1 MKRDYYEI
9 LGISKN
15 ASPDEVKAAYRQLAL
30 KYHPDKNSG
39 NKEAE
44 EKFKEINEAYEMI
57 GDPTKR
63 AQYDRFGHAGV
74 GTAPPPKPG
83 EGGGPGFG
91 DFSSANDIFGDFFS
105 DVFGAQRGGRSSRQ
119 KRGDDLRYDLE
130 ISFKDALTG
139 IEVPLEIPKKDI
151 CTACGGTGARAGTTP
166 KTCPQCKGVGQV
178 RYSQGFFSFGQKC
191 PQCKGEGQII
201 ESPCRTCKG
210 TGAVKS
216 DHKMTVRIPA
226 GVDDGTSLRVA
237 GAGDLA
243 GKGSIPGDLY
253 VVVHIKNDARFGRQG
268 DDIVTD
274 LRVSFPK
281 AALGSEYEVPTITG
295 KIKFKIPPGTQPNT
309 VFRVKGEGFPHLGG
323 KGKGDLLVK
332 VVVFVPQNLNE
343 AQKSAL
349 HQFLQASGEADSGDS
364 GNIFKKVFK

>member
-1 MKRDYYEI
+1 
-9 LGISKN
+9 
-15 ASPDEVKAAYRQLAL
+15 
-30 KYHPDKNSG
+30 
-39 NKEAE
+39 
-44 EKFKEINEAYEMI
+44 
-57 GDPTKR
+57 
-63 AQYDRFGHAGV
+63 
-74 GTAPPPKPG
+74 
-83 EGGGPGFG
+83 
-91 DFSSANDIFGDFFS
+91 
-105 DVFGAQRGGRSSRQ
+105 
-119 KRGDDLRYDLE
+119 
-130 ISFKDALTG
+130 
-139 IEVPLEIPKKDI
+139 
-151 CTACGGTGARAGTTP
+151 
-166 KTCPQCKGVGQV
+166 
-178 RYSQGFFSFGQKC
+178 
-191 PQCKGEGQII
+191 
-201 ESPCRTCKG
+201 
-210 TGAVKS
+210 
-216 DHKMTVRIPA
+216 MTVRIPA

>member
-166 KTCPQCKGVGQV
+166 KTCPQCKGVG
-178 RYSQGFFSFGQKC
+178 
-191 PQCKGEGQII
+191 
-201 ESPCRTCKG
+201 
-210 TGAVKS
+210 
-216 DHKMTVRIPA
+216 
-226 GVDDGTSLRVA
+226 
-237 GAGDLA
+237 
-243 GKGSIPGDLY
+243 
-253 VVVHIKNDARFGRQG
+253 
-268 DDIVTD
+268 
-274 LRVSFPK
+274 
-281 AALGSEYEVPTITG
+281 
-295 KIKFKIPPGTQPNT
+295 
-309 VFRVKGEGFPHLGG
+309 
-323 KGKGDLLVK
+323 
-332 VVVFVPQNLNE
+332 
-343 AQKSAL
+343 
-349 HQFLQASGEADSGDS
+349 
-364 GNIFKKVFK
+364 